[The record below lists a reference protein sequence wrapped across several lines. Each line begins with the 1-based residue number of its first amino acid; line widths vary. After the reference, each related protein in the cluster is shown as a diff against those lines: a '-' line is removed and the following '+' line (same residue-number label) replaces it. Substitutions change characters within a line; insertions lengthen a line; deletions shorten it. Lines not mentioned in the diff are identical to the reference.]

1 MFKIFRK
8 IASNKTC
15 PAERYNVNNPV
26 LRYPH
31 YNATIIQLGWLGSP
45 RYRKLL
51 KKKLKKRRRRDYK
64 HYAAITIQCAW
75 FKSRLYRKKYVENR
89 LYRKKY
95 VEKINQLLSR
105 VERLDIEFVDEY
117 IHGIERLIL
126 KTDSSARLSAL
137 LQSLAQT
144 VTGNTPAQEQ

>member
-51 KKKLKKRRRRDYK
+51 RKKLRKRRRRDYK

-75 FKSRLYRKKYVENR
+75 FKSRLYRKKYVE
-89 LYRKKY
+89 
-95 VEKINQLLSR
+95 KINQLLSR
-105 VERLDIEFVDEY
+105 VERLDIKFVDEY

-126 KTDSSARLSAL
+126 
-137 LQSLAQT
+137 
-144 VTGNTPAQEQ
+144 

>member
-75 FKSRLYRKKYVENR
+75 FKSRLYRKKYVE
-89 LYRKKY
+89 
-95 VEKINQLLSR
+95 KINQLLSR

-137 LQSLAQT
+137 APGPYT
-144 VTGNTPAQEQ
+144 FA

>member
-75 FKSRLYRKKYVENR
+75 FKSRLYRKKYVE
-89 LYRKKY
+89 
-95 VEKINQLLSR
+95 KINQLLSR

-117 IHGIERLIL
+117 IHGIGPY
-126 KTDSSARLSAL
+126 TFA
-137 LQSLAQT
+137 
-144 VTGNTPAQEQ
+144 

>member
-51 KKKLKKRRRRDYK
+51 KKKLKKRRRRDY
-64 HYAAITIQCAW
+64 
-75 FKSRLYRKKYVENR
+75 R

-137 LQSLAQT
+137 APGPYT
-144 VTGNTPAQEQ
+144 FA

>member
-75 FKSRLYRKKYVENR
+75 FKSRLYRKKYVE
-89 LYRKKY
+89 
-95 VEKINQLLSR
+95 KINQLLSR

-126 KTDSSARLSAL
+126 
-137 LQSLAQT
+137 
-144 VTGNTPAQEQ
+144 